1 MYRVKIVFLLPI
13 VALLMAASQQ
23 FYFDD
28 RNSMFSY
35 SSSTVGTSD
44 QAYNGTYRYVTQ
56 NNSITF
62 KFDGDTLDVFQLR
75 YQYGSVARLYIDGEL
90 KASKTTNYSND
101 AVSQL
106 AFSVTALGSGDHSA
120 SIVVS
125 DTYMPSYTSA
135 SSAPRFYFDYI
146 VTSSYYTDNMLQI
159 LEIWLVLG
167 VLGILVLDFFS
178 GAIWRLKIKN
188 D

>member
-1 MYRVKIVFLLPI
+1 MKFKIIFLLPI
-13 VALLMAASQQ
+13 LSILMAAAQQ
-23 FYFDD
+23 FFFDD

-62 KFDGDTLDVFQLR
+62 KFDGDTLEVYQLR
-75 YQYGSVARLYIDGEL
+75 YQYGSVASLYIDGEL
-90 KASKTTNYSND
+90 LASKTANYSNNP
-101 AVSQL
+101 VSQL
-106 AFSVTALGSGDHSA
+106 AFSVTALGSGEHTA

-125 DTYMPSYTSA
+125 DTYMPSYASA

-146 VTSSYYTDNMLQI
+146 VTSSYYSDNMLQI
-159 LEIWLVLG
+159 LQIWLVLG
-167 VLGILVLDFFS
+167 VLCILVLDFFS